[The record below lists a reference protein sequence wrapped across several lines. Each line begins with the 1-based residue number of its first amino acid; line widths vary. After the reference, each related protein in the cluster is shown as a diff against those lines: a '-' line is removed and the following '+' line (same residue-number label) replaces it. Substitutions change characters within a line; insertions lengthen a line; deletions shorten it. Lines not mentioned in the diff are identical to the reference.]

1 MSLRCPPAARQALRR
16 FRGQPWSTRAHVH
29 LRWLSCP
36 FAAVEAEVPPSGRV
50 LEIGCGHGLF
60 ALYAALAEPDRQLL
74 GVDVDADKVESAS
87 ATVAGLPNIEVAEVP
102 GGWAPAGSWD
112 AIVIIDVL
120 YLLGGHGG
128 GALLDACAAALAP
141 GGRLVVK
148 EIDTRPRWKY
158 RLAVGQEV
166 AATRVAHITQ
176 GDTVAFLPPDD
187 IATRLGTAGLEVDVR
202 RLDRGYPHPHALVVG
217 RAP

>member
-1 MSLRCPPAARQALRR
+1 VSLRRPPAARQALRR
-16 FRGQPWSTRAHVH
+16 FRDQPWSTRAHVQ
-29 LRWLSCP
+29 LRWLTCP
-36 FAAVEAEVPPSGRV
+36 FTAVEAEVPASGRV

-60 ALYAALAEPDRQLL
+60 SLYAALASSDRQVL
-74 GVDVDADKVESAS
+74 GVDVDADKVEAAA
-87 ATVAGLPNIEVAEVP
+87 ATVKGVPNIEVSEVP
-102 GGWAPAGSWD
+102 SGWAPAGAWD

-120 YLLGGHGG
+120 YLLGGASGA
-128 GALLDACAAALAP
+128 ALLDACAAALAP

-158 RLAVGQEV
+158 RLAVGQEL
-166 AATRVAHITQ
+166 AATRVTHITQ

-187 IATRLGTAGLEVDVR
+187 IAARLRAAGLAVEVR
-202 RLDRGYPHPHALVVG
+202 RLDRGYPHPHSLVVG